1 MAPLAPRSNGAGIV
15 GKAAGGAYPF
25 RAAVIRFAQEIRS
38 PPGNAGQR
46 VIAAGAAV
54 AAHSD

>member
-1 MAPLAPRSNGAGIV
+1 MAQALSARR
-15 GKAAGGAYPF
+15 AGGAYPF